1 MPSILLCEAG
11 EGDREGGGG
20 VARAVLPMLALFLRD
35 MRLGIRAGGGAL
47 TGVLFFLAVIATI
60 PFGVG
65 PDLNLLARIGPAIL
79 WIGALLA
86 SLLGLDR
93 LFQADREDGSL
104 DLLLLHGH
112 RHMLALTV
120 LVKCLAHWTASV
132 LPLVVAAPLLGLF
145 MNMPPMAIAA
155 TTLTLLVGT
164 PALTLIGAA
173 GAAVAV
179 ALPRGGLLIS
189 VLVLP
194 LVIPV
199 LIFGV
204 SASYGAVADPDPFL
218 PPFLL
223 LCAVTLFMAVVGPVA
238 AAAALK
244 GAGD

>member
-1 MPSILLCEAG
+1 MT
-11 EGDREGGGG
+11 
-20 VARAVLPMLALFLRD
+20 ALFLREL
-35 MRLGIRAGGGAL
+35 RLGVRAGGGAL

-60 PFGVG
+60 PFAVG
-65 PDLNLLARIGPAIL
+65 PDLNLLARIGPAVL

-104 DLLLLHGH
+104 DLLILASD

-132 LPLVVAAPLLGLF
+132 LPLVIATPLLGLF
-145 MNMPPMAIAA
+145 MNIEPAGLAA
-155 TTLTLLVGT
+155 ATLTLLVGT
-164 PALTLIGAA
+164 PAITFIGAV

-179 ALPRGGLLIS
+179 ALPRGGLMVS
-189 VLVLP
+189 VLILP
-194 LVIPV
+194 LAIPV

-204 SASYGAVADPDPFL
+204 SASYAAVAEPDPFL

-223 LCAVTLFMAVVGPVA
+223 LCALSVGFAVIGPA
-238 AAAALK
+238 AAAIALRWS
-244 GAGD
+244 AD